1 MRVILVSWRNP
12 VGDLMQEQFDSSKF
26 KVFTEPGWLKLK
38 SEETGHIVR
47 LIPSTHVRLVEFGET
62 KEKPRILTPQ
72 DAELVGAGLT
82 S

>member
-1 MRVILVSWRNP
+1 MKVIMLSWRNP
-12 VGDLMQEQFDSSKF
+12 VCDLMQEQFDADKF

-47 LIPSTHVRLVEFGET
+47 LIPSDKICLVEFGEV
-62 KEKPRILTPQ
+62 KDKPRILTPE
-72 DAELVGAGLT
+72 AAMSSAGMT